1 MKIFTMIIAF
11 GFTILSAQLFED
23 MDNLQ
28 IFKDRFI
35 FDPQNVNKVDGL
47 WYNEITD
54 ELFTG
59 RLIIFSKEDK
69 KNKISECTIV
79 SGVKSGAFIQYY
91 NKNLMIEGIQGL
103 YVKGK
108 KEGPWKWVLPDHSY
122 TNNPWRDSD
131 SQIITNIEFRDG
143 IRHGY
148 ISVDRTALEEDGKIE
163 KYSYLRNDILLRG
176 QYIDSKK
183 DGEWLYNEYKLSDFD
198 ELSEPYDISTDLFYW
213 SKREVYDNTGKLAY
227 NECREP
233 WDREIDCKETSFSY
247 FGSKVYAFPNQKNE
261 ALKSIENNK
270 NRTFVIDDNG
280 FEVEIN
286 INSFKRHI
294 QGHHLEGT
302 SVHKQNGSTFTIDN
316 DFRKMLSSKKG

>member
-11 GFTILSAQLFED
+11 GFTMLSAQLFED

-47 WYNEITD
+47 WYNEISD

-122 TNNPWRDSD
+122 TNYPWRDSD

-294 QGHHLEGT
+294 QGYHLDGT

>member
-47 WYNEITD
+47 WYNEISD

-294 QGHHLEGT
+294 QGHHLKGT

>member
-11 GFTILSAQLFED
+11 GFTMLSAQLFED

-47 WYNEITD
+47 WYNEISD

-294 QGHHLEGT
+294 QGYHLEGT